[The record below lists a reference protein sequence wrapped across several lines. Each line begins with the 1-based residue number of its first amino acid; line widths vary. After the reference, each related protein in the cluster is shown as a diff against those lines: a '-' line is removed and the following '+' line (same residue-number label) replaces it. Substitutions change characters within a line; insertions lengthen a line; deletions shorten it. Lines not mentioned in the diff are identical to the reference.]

1 MHLNTEKTNP
11 EKTRFLAIVNPAAGG
26 GRCGKLAPAALD
38 RVRCALDAQGA
49 ALEIV
54 HTKKAGDGTQLAR
67 VAYGEGVRH
76 FLAVGGDGTS
86 YEIVNGVF
94 PESLELGRV
103 SLGFLPLGT
112 GNSFLRDFTT
122 KGVEHTIAAI
132 AAGESRAC
140 DVICATHAGGKI
152 YFINVLN
159 LGFPADVAELT
170 NRRFK
175 SLGERGYIL
184 AVFGRLAW
192 LFYGTFPHRVGNAD
206 WDRRPSLFL
215 AFTNSKFTGGKMM
228 IAPQADSAD
237 GLIEYV
243 RWTPIG
249 RARLLW
255 LFPQLFTGRHI
266 EHRLASRASATRVEF
281 DLSAP
286 ANVVVDGESLTLQL
300 ESLEILPGA
309 LDVMV

>member
-1 MHLNTEKTNP
+1 MSTG
-11 EKTRFLAIVNPAAGG
+11 KTRFLAIVNPAAGG
-26 GRCGKLAPAALD
+26 GRCGSLAPSSLEHITRALNANGAILETAETKRAGEATEIARAAY
-38 RVRCALDAQGA
+38 
-49 ALEIV
+49 E
-54 HTKKAGDGTQLAR
+54 
-67 VAYGEGVRH
+67 EGVRH

-86 YEIVNGVF
+86 YEIINGVF
-94 PESLELGRV
+94 PESLEHGRI

-132 AAGESRAC
+132 AKGQSRKC
-140 DVICATHAGGKI
+140 DVIRARHAGGEI
-152 YFINVLN
+152 YFINVMN

-175 SLGERGYIL
+175 PLGETGYVF
-184 AVFGRLAW
+184 AVLGRLAW
-192 LFYGTFPHRVGNAD
+192 LFYGTFPHRIGAGE

-228 IAPQADSAD
+228 IAPKADSAD
-237 GLIEYV
+237 GKIEYV
-243 RWTPIG
+243 RWAPIG

-255 LFPQLFTGRHI
+255 LFPRLFTGTHI
-266 EHRLASRASATRVEF
+266 DHPLATRAATDRVGF
-281 DLSAP
+281 DLKEP
-286 ANVVVDGESLTLQL
+286 VNVVVDGESLKLKL

-309 LDVMV
+309 IDAIV

>member
-1 MHLNTEKTNP
+1 MSP

-26 GRCGKLAPAALD
+26 GRCGTLAPAALA
-38 RVRCALDAQGA
+38 RVKCSLEANGA
-49 ALEIV
+49 GLEVV
-54 HTKKAGDGTQLAR
+54 HTKRRGEATDLTRA
-67 VAYGEGVRH
+67 AYRGGIRH

-86 YEIVNGVF
+86 YEIINGVF
-94 PESLELGRV
+94 PESSEQGRI

-122 KGVEHTIAAI
+122 KGVEHTTAAI
-132 AAGESRAC
+132 AQGRSRSC
-140 DVICATHAGGKI
+140 DVIRARHSAGEI

-175 SLGERGYIL
+175 PLGETGYIL

-192 LFYGTFPHRVGNAD
+192 LFFETFPHRVDSAD

-215 AFTNSKFTGGKMM
+215 AFTNTKFTGGKMM
-228 IAPQADSAD
+228 IAPKADSAN
-237 GLIEYV
+237 GKIEYV
-243 RWTPIG
+243 RWAPIG

-255 LFPQLFTGRHI
+255 LFPRLFTGTHI
-266 EHRLASRASATRVEF
+266 NHPLATRAAVEHVEF
-281 DLSAP
+281 DLREP
-286 ANVVVDGESLTLQL
+286 VNVVVDGENMKLQL
-300 ESLEILPGA
+300 QSLEILPNA
-309 LDVMV
+309 LDVTV

>member
-1 MHLNTEKTNP
+1 LNT

-26 GRCGKLAPAALD
+26 GRCGTLAPAALE
-38 RVRCALDAQGA
+38 RVKRSLEANGGT
-49 ALEIV
+49 LEIV
-54 HTKKAGDGTQLAR
+54 QTKKGGEGTELAR
-67 VAYGEGVRH
+67 AAYREGIRH

-86 YEIVNGVF
+86 YEIINGVF
-94 PESLELGRV
+94 PESLESGRI

-132 AAGESRAC
+132 AEGRSRVC
-140 DVICATHAGGKI
+140 DVIRARHASGEI

-175 SLGERGYIL
+175 SLGDTGYIF

-192 LFYGTFPHRVGNAD
+192 LFYGTFPHRIGARD

-228 IAPQADSAD
+228 IAPKADSAN
-237 GLIEYV
+237 GKIEYV
-243 RWTPIG
+243 RWAPIG

-255 LFPQLFTGRHI
+255 LFPRLFTGSHI
-266 EHRLASRASATRVEF
+266 DHPLATRAAIDRVEF
-281 DLSAP
+281 DLDEP
-286 ANVVVDGESLTLQL
+286 VNVVVDGENLQL
-300 ESLEILPGA
+300 ELQSLEILPGA
-309 LDVMV
+309 LDVIV

>member
-1 MHLNTEKTNP
+1 MSTEKTNT
-11 EKTRFLAIVNPAAGG
+11 EKKRFLAIVNPAAGG

-38 RVRCALDAQGA
+38 RVLRGLEKQGA

-54 HTKKAGDGTQLAR
+54 ETKKAGDATELAR
-67 VAYGEGVRH
+67 GAYREDVRH

-86 YEIVNGVF
+86 YEIINGIF
-94 PESLELGRV
+94 PDSLERGRV

-132 AAGESRAC
+132 AAGQSRPC
-140 DVICATHAGGKI
+140 DVIRATHTDGEI

-175 SLGERGYIL
+175 ALGERGYIL

-192 LFYGTFPHRVGNAD
+192 LFYGTFPHRVGTGD

-228 IAPQADSAD
+228 IAPKADSAD

-255 LFPQLFTGRHI
+255 LFPQLFSGTHI
-266 EHRLASRASATRVEF
+266 DHPLASRASATRVDF
-281 DLSAP
+281 DLNAP
-286 ANVVVDGESLTLQL
+286 VNVVVDGESLTLQL
-300 ESLEILPGA
+300 RSLEILPGA

>member
-1 MHLNTEKTNP
+1 MKSEITNTEK
-11 EKTRFLAIVNPAAGG
+11 RHFLAIVNPAAGG
-26 GRCGKLAPAALD
+26 GRCGTLAPRALD
-38 RVRCALDAQGA
+38 RVRRGLEAQGA

-54 HTKKAGDGTQLAR
+54 ETKKAGDATELAR
-67 VAYGEGVRH
+67 AAYGEGVRH

-86 YEIVNGVF
+86 YEIINGVF
-94 PESLELGRV
+94 PDSLEHGRV

-122 KGVEHTIAAI
+122 KGVEHTVAAI
-132 AAGESRAC
+132 ESGQSRAC
-140 DVICATHAGGKI
+140 DVIRATHADGEI

-175 SLGERGYIL
+175 FLGERGYIL

-192 LFYGTFPHRVGNAD
+192 LFYGTFPHRVGAGD

-215 AFTNSKFTGGKMM
+215 AFTNSKFTGGSMM
-228 IAPQADSAD
+228 IAPKADSAD

-255 LFPQLFTGRHI
+255 LFPQLFSGTHI
-266 EHRLASRASATRVEF
+266 DHPLASRAAATRVEF
-281 DLSAP
+281 DLKA
-286 ANVVVDGESLTLQL
+286 AVNVVVDGESLTLQL
-300 ESLEILPGA
+300 RSLEILPHA

>member
-1 MHLNTEKTNP
+1 MNA

-26 GRCGKLAPAALD
+26 GRCGKLAPNALD
-38 RVRCALDAQGA
+38 DVRPSLEAKGA
-49 ALEIV
+49 SLEVV
-54 HTKKAGDGTQLAR
+54 HTRRRGEATELAR
-67 VAYGEGVRH
+67 AAYRNGIRH

-86 YEIVNGVF
+86 YEIINGVF
-94 PESLELGRV
+94 PESVAQGRI

-112 GNSFLRDFTT
+112 GNSFLRDFAT

-132 AAGESRAC
+132 AEGRSRSC
-140 DVICATHAGGKI
+140 DVIRARHSEGEI

-175 SLGERGYIL
+175 PLGETGYIL

-192 LFYGTFPHRVGNAD
+192 LFFGIFPHRVGKGD

-228 IAPQADSAD
+228 IAPKADSAD
-237 GLIEYV
+237 GKIEYV
-243 RWTPIG
+243 RWAPIG

-255 LFPQLFTGRHI
+255 LFPRLFTGTHI
-266 EHRLASRASATRVEF
+266 HHPLATRAATEQVEF
-281 DLSAP
+281 DLSEP
-286 ANVVVDGESLTLQL
+286 VNVVVDGENMKLGLQ
-300 ESLEILPGA
+300 SLEILPNA